1 MDHKAAI
8 HEHIKS
14 CCDTLLAYIKES
26 EPLHPDRWV
35 PTAEI
40 KKALEINFVAVPK
53 ANTPRGEKGWFFATL
68 SRMLEDQ
75 GSLEYERRGSR
86 SYCRSMKTTHDI

>member
-8 HEHIKS
+8 HQHIRS
-14 CCDTLLAYIKES
+14 CCDVLLAYIKAV

-40 KKALEINFVAVPK
+40 KKALDINFVAVPK
-53 ANTPRGEKGWFFATL
+53 INPPRGEKGWFFASL

-75 GSLEYERRGSR
+75 GRLEYVRRGSR
-86 SYCRSMKTTHDI
+86 SYCRSIGL

>member
-1 MDHKAAI
+1 V
-8 HEHIKS
+8 
-14 CCDTLLAYIKES
+14 LLTYIKEV
-26 EPLHPDRWV
+26 EPLHPDGWV

-40 KKALEINFVAVPK
+40 KKALDINFVAVPK

-75 GSLEYERRGSR
+75 GRLKYERRGSR
-86 SYCRSMKTTHDI
+86 SYCKSIGS

>member
-1 MDHKAAI
+1 MNHKAAI
-8 HEHIKS
+8 HEHIRI
-14 CCDTLLAYIKES
+14 CCDILLAFIKEA

-40 KKALEINFVAVPK
+40 KRALDINFVAVPMK
-53 ANTPRGEKGWFFATL
+53 NPPRGEKGWFFATL

-75 GSLEYERRGSR
+75 GRLEYERRGNR
-86 SYCRSMKTTHDI
+86 SYCRSMMP

>member
-8 HEHIKS
+8 HEHIRI
-14 CCDTLLAYIKES
+14 CCDILLAYIKDV
-26 EPLHPDRWV
+26 EPLYPGRWV

-40 KKALEINFVAVPK
+40 KKVLDINFVAVPK
-53 ANTPRGEKGWFFATL
+53 ANIPRGEKGWFFATL

-75 GSLEYERRGSR
+75 GRLEYEPRGSR
-86 SYCRSMKTTHDI
+86 SFCRSMEP